1 MSVKLTIWL
10 RILVPGLACLIW
22 GALLFLGTVLTSG
35 VKSQGVPG
43 YPNTGQIVYYQGIP
57 AAAFALAL
65 ALLAASFKWKGCGL
79 SVAAA
84 VLMLALLPFL
94 LFYTGGV

>member
-1 MSVKLTIWL
+1 MSVKPTIWL
-10 RILVPGLACLIW
+10 RLLAPGLACLIW
-22 GALLFLGTVLTSG
+22 GALLFLGSALASG

-43 YPNTGQIVYYQGIP
+43 YPNSGQIIYYQGIP
-57 AAAFALAL
+57 GAAFAVAL

-84 VLMLALLPFL
+84 LLILALLPFL